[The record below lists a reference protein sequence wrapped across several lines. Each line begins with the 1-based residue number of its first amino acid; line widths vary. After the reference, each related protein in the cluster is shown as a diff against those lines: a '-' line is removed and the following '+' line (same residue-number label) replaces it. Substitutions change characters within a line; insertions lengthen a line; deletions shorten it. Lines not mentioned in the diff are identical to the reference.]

1 ALRAARAHQAR
12 APGVVPRARAPGAGR
27 RAEPERSGHVRGAHR
42 RQLRRQFRCR
52 AAAHAREYAWRTHR
66 SGAAPHVAR
75 GGRRMSLSQL
85 VPMSIK
91 GLMLD
96 PVSNS
101 PIVVLKDDEEKFFL
115 PIWVGIFEANAIALQ
130 LENVTTPRP
139 MTHDL
144 LKNMIAEL
152 DGRVTRVVIND
163 LRDSTFFAQIR
174 VITGQRTLELD
185 ARPSDAIALALR
197 VEAPIF
203 VAQTVLEQAQTITPE
218 SADDEEKVKKWF
230 EQLGPDELGKYKM

>member
-1 ALRAARAHQAR
+1 
-12 APGVVPRARAPGAGR
+12 
-27 RAEPERSGHVRGAHR
+27 
-42 RQLRRQFRCR
+42 
-52 AAAHAREYAWRTHR
+52 
-66 SGAAPHVAR
+66 
-75 GGRRMSLSQL
+75 MSEL

-101 PIVVLKDDEEKFFL
+101 PIVVLKDEAEKFFL

-130 LENVTTPRP
+130 LENVATPRP

-144 LKNMIAEL
+144 LKSAIAQL
-152 DGRVTRVVIND
+152 DARVTRIVIHD

-174 VITGQRTLELD
+174 VLVSRAGGDTTLELD

-197 VEAPIF
+197 TEAPIF
-203 VAQTVLEQAQTITPE
+203 VAQSVLDQAQTITP
-218 SADDEEKVKKWF
+218 DEEDREEQARNWF
-230 EQLGPDELGKYKM
+230 EQLDTEDLGKYKM

>member
-1 ALRAARAHQAR
+1 M
-12 APGVVPRARAPGAGR
+12 
-27 RAEPERSGHVRGAHR
+27 
-42 RQLRRQFRCR
+42 
-52 AAAHAREYAWRTHR
+52 T
-66 SGAAPHVAR
+66 
-75 GGRRMSLSQL
+75 QL

-101 PIVVLKDDEEKFFL
+101 PIVVLKDEQEKFFL

-144 LKNMIAEL
+144 LRNMISEL
-152 DGRVTRVVIND
+152 DARVTRVVIND

-174 VITGQRTLELD
+174 LITGDKTLELD

-197 VEAPIF
+197 TEAPIF
-203 VAQTVLEQAQTITPE
+203 VAQTVLDQAQTITPDG
-218 SADDEEKVKKWF
+218 DDSDDKVKKLF
-230 EQLGPDELGKYKM
+230 EQLDAEDLGKYKM

>member
-1 ALRAARAHQAR
+1 
-12 APGVVPRARAPGAGR
+12 
-27 RAEPERSGHVRGAHR
+27 
-42 RQLRRQFRCR
+42 
-52 AAAHAREYAWRTHR
+52 
-66 SGAAPHVAR
+66 
-75 GGRRMSLSQL
+75 MSEL

-101 PIVVLKDDEEKFFL
+101 PIVVLKDEEEKFFL

-130 LENVTTPRP
+130 LENVETPRP

-144 LKNMIAEL
+144 LKSAISQL
-152 DGRVTRVVIND
+152 DARVTRIVIHD

-174 VITGQRTLELD
+174 VLVNRAGSDTTLELD

-197 VEAPIF
+197 TEAPIY
-203 VAQTVLEQAQTITPE
+203 VAQSVLDQAQTITSDSE
-218 SADDEEKVKKWF
+218 DGEEQAKNWF
-230 EQLGPDELGKYKM
+230 EQLDTEDLGKYKM

>member
-1 ALRAARAHQAR
+1 
-12 APGVVPRARAPGAGR
+12 
-27 RAEPERSGHVRGAHR
+27 
-42 RQLRRQFRCR
+42 
-52 AAAHAREYAWRTHR
+52 
-66 SGAAPHVAR
+66 
-75 GGRRMSLSQL
+75 MNDL

-101 PIVVLKDDEEKFFL
+101 PIVVLKDEDEKFFL

-130 LENVTTPRP
+130 LENVATPRP

-144 LKNMIAEL
+144 LRNLISEL
-152 DGRVTRVVIND
+152 DAHVMRIVIND

-174 VITGQRTLELD
+174 LASGARTLEID

-197 VEAPIF
+197 TEAPIF
-203 VAQTVLEQAQTITPE
+203 VAQTVLDQAQTISPE
-218 SADDEEKVKKWF
+218 NVDDTDEKAKKWL
-230 EQLGPDELGKYKM
+230 EQLESEEDFGKYKM

>member
-1 ALRAARAHQAR
+1 
-12 APGVVPRARAPGAGR
+12 
-27 RAEPERSGHVRGAHR
+27 
-42 RQLRRQFRCR
+42 
-52 AAAHAREYAWRTHR
+52 
-66 SGAAPHVAR
+66 
-75 GGRRMSLSQL
+75 MSEL

-101 PIVVLKDDEEKFFL
+101 PIVVLKDDEERFFL

-130 LENVTTPRP
+130 LENVATPRP

-144 LKNMIAEL
+144 LRNMISEL
-152 DGRVTRVVIND
+152 DGRVTRIVIND

-174 VITGQRTLELD
+174 ITVSGKTLEVD

-197 VEAPIF
+197 TEAPIF
-203 VAQTVLEQAQTITPE
+203 VAQSVLDQAQTITPDAE
-218 SADDEEKVKKWF
+218 DQDEKMKKWF
-230 EQLGPDELGKYKM
+230 EQLGPDDLGKYKM

>member
-1 ALRAARAHQAR
+1 M
-12 APGVVPRARAPGAGR
+12 
-27 RAEPERSGHVRGAHR
+27 
-42 RQLRRQFRCR
+42 
-52 AAAHAREYAWRTHR
+52 T
-66 SGAAPHVAR
+66 
-75 GGRRMSLSQL
+75 QL

-101 PIVVLKDDEEKFFL
+101 PIVVLKDDAEKFFL

-130 LENVTTPRP
+130 LEKVSTPRP

-144 LKNMIAEL
+144 LRNFISEL
-152 DGRVTRVVIND
+152 DARVARVVIND

-174 VITGQRTLELD
+174 VITNDRTLEID

-203 VAQTVLEQAQTITPE
+203 VEQAVLDQAQTISPDG
-218 SADDEEKVKKWF
+218 DDQDEKLKKWF
-230 EQLGPDELGKYKM
+230 DQLGPDDMGKYKM

>member
-1 ALRAARAHQAR
+1 M
-12 APGVVPRARAPGAGR
+12 
-27 RAEPERSGHVRGAHR
+27 
-42 RQLRRQFRCR
+42 
-52 AAAHAREYAWRTHR
+52 T
-66 SGAAPHVAR
+66 
-75 GGRRMSLSQL
+75 QL

-101 PIVVLKDDEEKFFL
+101 PIVVLKDEAEKFFL

-130 LENVTTPRP
+130 LENVATPRP

-144 LKNMIAEL
+144 LKNMIADL
-152 DGRVTRVVIND
+152 DARVARVVIND

-174 VITGQRTLELD
+174 VITGGKTLEID

-197 VEAPIF
+197 TEAPIF
-203 VAQTVLEQAQTITPE
+203 VAQSVLDQAQTISPDGE
-218 SADDEEKVKKWF
+218 DSDEKLKKWF
-230 EQLGPDELGKYKM
+230 EQLGPDDLGKYKM

>member
-1 ALRAARAHQAR
+1 
-12 APGVVPRARAPGAGR
+12 
-27 RAEPERSGHVRGAHR
+27 
-42 RQLRRQFRCR
+42 
-52 AAAHAREYAWRTHR
+52 
-66 SGAAPHVAR
+66 
-75 GGRRMSLSQL
+75 MNNLSEL

-101 PIVVLKDDEEKFFL
+101 PIVVLKDDDEKFFL

-144 LKNMIAEL
+144 LRNMISEL
-152 DGRVTRVVIND
+152 DGRVTGVVIND

-174 VITGQRTLELD
+174 LTVDGGKGARTFEVD

-197 VEAPIF
+197 TEAPIF
-203 VAQTVLEQAQTITPE
+203 VAQSVLDQAQTITPE
-218 SADDEEKVKKWF
+218 GEESEDKMKKWF
-230 EQLGPDELGKYKM
+230 ENLGPEDLGKYKM

>member
-1 ALRAARAHQAR
+1 M
-12 APGVVPRARAPGAGR
+12 
-27 RAEPERSGHVRGAHR
+27 
-42 RQLRRQFRCR
+42 
-52 AAAHAREYAWRTHR
+52 T
-66 SGAAPHVAR
+66 
-75 GGRRMSLSQL
+75 QL

-101 PIVVLKDDEEKFFL
+101 PIVVLKDEEDKFFL

-144 LKNMIAEL
+144 LRNMISEL
-152 DGRVTRVVIND
+152 DARVTRVVIND

-174 VITGQRTLELD
+174 VITGGRTMEID

-197 VEAPIF
+197 TEAPIF
-203 VAQTVLEQAQTITPE
+203 VAQSVLEQAQTISPDGE
-218 SADDEEKVKKWF
+218 DQDEKIKKWF
-230 EQLGPDELGKYKM
+230 EQLGPDDMGKYKM

>member
-1 ALRAARAHQAR
+1 
-12 APGVVPRARAPGAGR
+12 
-27 RAEPERSGHVRGAHR
+27 
-42 RQLRRQFRCR
+42 
-52 AAAHAREYAWRTHR
+52 
-66 SGAAPHVAR
+66 
-75 GGRRMSLSQL
+75 MSSLL

-101 PIVVLKDDEEKFFL
+101 PIVVLKDENEKFFL

-130 LENVTTPRP
+130 LENIATPRP

-144 LKNMIAEL
+144 LRNMIAEL
-152 DGRVTRVVIND
+152 DARVTRIVIND

-174 VITGQRTLELD
+174 LIVGEKTLEVD

-197 VEAPIF
+197 AEAPIF
-203 VAQTVLEQAQTITPE
+203 VAQSVLDQAQTISPDSEE
-218 SADDEEKVKKWF
+218 SDEKLKKWF
-230 EQLGPDELGKYKM
+230 ENLGPDDLGKYKM

>member
-1 ALRAARAHQAR
+1 MLMND
-12 APGVVPRARAPGAGR
+12 
-27 RAEPERSGHVRGAHR
+27 
-42 RQLRRQFRCR
+42 L
-52 AAAHAREYAWRTHR
+52 
-66 SGAAPHVAR
+66 VA
-75 GGRRMSLSQL
+75 
-85 VPMSIK
+85 MSIK

-152 DGRVTRVVIND
+152 DATVTRVVIND

-174 VITGQRTLELD
+174 VTIDREGTPRTLELD

-197 VEAPIF
+197 TEAPIF
-203 VAQTVLEQAQTITPE
+203 VAQKVLDEAQTITPE
-218 SADDEEKVKKWF
+218 EAEDDEERKKKLF
-230 EQLGPDELGKYKM
+230 EQLGPEDLGKYKM

>member
-1 ALRAARAHQAR
+1 MTSDLI
-12 APGVVPRARAPGAGR
+12 
-27 RAEPERSGHVRGAHR
+27 
-42 RQLRRQFRCR
+42 
-52 AAAHAREYAWRTHR
+52 
-66 SGAAPHVAR
+66 
-75 GGRRMSLSQL
+75 
-85 VPMSIK
+85 PMSIK

-101 PIVVLKDDEEKFFL
+101 PIVVLKDEQETCFL

-130 LENVTTPRP
+130 LENVSTPRP

-152 DGRVTRVVIND
+152 NAQVARVVIND

-174 VITGQRTLELD
+174 LVTDGRTLEVD

-197 VEAPIF
+197 VAAPIF
-203 VAQTVLEQAQTITPE
+203 VAQTVLDQAQTISPDAAE
-218 SADDEEKVKKWF
+218 EGQDEKMKKWL
-230 EQLGPDELGKYKM
+230 ESIDNEDLGTYKM

>member
-1 ALRAARAHQAR
+1 M
-12 APGVVPRARAPGAGR
+12 
-27 RAEPERSGHVRGAHR
+27 
-42 RQLRRQFRCR
+42 
-52 AAAHAREYAWRTHR
+52 T
-66 SGAAPHVAR
+66 
-75 GGRRMSLSQL
+75 QL

-101 PIVVLKDDEEKFFL
+101 PIVVLKDDAEKFFL

-130 LENVTTPRP
+130 LENVSTPRP

-144 LKNMIAEL
+144 LRNMISEL
-152 DGRVTRVVIND
+152 DARVTRVVIND

-174 VITGQRTLELD
+174 VITGERTLELD

-197 VEAPIF
+197 ADAPIY
-203 VAQTVLEQAQTITPE
+203 VAQSVLEQAQTISPD
-218 SADDEEKVKKWF
+218 SDDQDEKMKKWF
-230 EQLGPDELGKYKM
+230 EQLDSEDLGKYKM

>member
-1 ALRAARAHQAR
+1 M
-12 APGVVPRARAPGAGR
+12 
-27 RAEPERSGHVRGAHR
+27 
-42 RQLRRQFRCR
+42 
-52 AAAHAREYAWRTHR
+52 T
-66 SGAAPHVAR
+66 
-75 GGRRMSLSQL
+75 QL

-144 LKNMIAEL
+144 LRNMISEL
-152 DGRVTRVVIND
+152 DARVTRVVIND

-174 VITGQRTLELD
+174 VIIGQRTLELD

-197 VEAPIF
+197 TEAPIF
-203 VAQTVLEQAQTITPE
+203 VAQSVLDQAQTISPDAE
-218 SADDEEKVKKWF
+218 DQDEKVKKLF
-230 EQLGPDELGKYKM
+230 EQLDNDDLGKYKM